1 LNLNAF
7 RFPILSIR
15 NLQSAFRNQFTVTR
29 SCGILTRFPC
39 HNEANLQRPNLGL
52 LLLHKAKSTHGIK
65 NGSMIDRHLAEHLR
79 DA

>member
-1 LNLNAF
+1 MFFANIRLAK
-7 RFPILSIR
+7 RFAAGGPTL
-15 NLQSAFRNQFTVTR
+15 TVTR